1 MGGAQGNLGDLPW
14 LTTEFGVFDS
24 EPQCDPSLVSLVLH
38 CHFKIVYEGLSRD
51 WEAGLYCS
59 HVSPMLPCPRVFG
72 GKPVLSDLNNTA
84 RGIGI

>member
-38 CHFKIVYEGLSRD
+38 CHFKIVYE
-51 WEAGLYCS
+51 
-59 HVSPMLPCPRVFG
+59 
-72 GKPVLSDLNNTA
+72 
-84 RGIGI
+84 